1 MTGHMPDAGLPYHF
15 LADLHLHPAQPGSK
29 AIALVPGQWCAIL
42 CIDQQ
47 QWSARLTFTGS
58 PSPGDTFRAAV
69 QLLMSEAIACFPAGT
84 DFTLWANGNAGTGH
98 VVSST
103 A

>member
-1 MTGHMPDAGLPYHF
+1 MHDMPHHF
-15 LADLHLHPAQPGSK
+15 LADLHLLPAQSGSK
-29 AIALVPGQWCAIL
+29 ATALASGQWCAIL

-47 QWSARLTFTGS
+47 PWSARLTFSGR

-69 QLLMSEAIACFPAGT
+69 QLLMPDAIAHFPAGA